1 LRRRRKTENEK
12 KYLPQKT
19 ELVGIESLQDFVEL
33 CLWSAYIRKERSVS
47 ALIMASPERAKTE
60 IMKKYRLNKGVA
72 CFDDATAFGIYME
85 EAQRIHS
92 KELKTILFPDLT
104 TPLQRKHHTVNT
116 LLSFLNSIIEEGI
129 VRVSTFYT
137 YSSFGGIHRP
147 RDVTGL
153 RVNMIAGITTS
164 SFWSKKRTME
174 KIGFI
179 TRIVPF
185 SYNYNLGL
193 LKKIFKSIMD
203 EKHINKAVSE
213 IKLNFPSE
221 EKAVRIPLKID
232 IKLNRIRKRLVK
244 SISEEYKN
252 RGFNITGIRLFK
264 NIRTLTKACA
274 LREGR
279 KIVSKYDL
287 QRIEHLSQYMNF
299 EENPLEPV
307 PF

>member
-1 LRRRRKTENEK
+1 MRKRKRKGSGK
-12 KYLPQKT
+12 KYVPQKT

-33 CLWSAYIRKERSVS
+33 CLWSAYIKKERSVS
-47 ALIMASPERAKTE
+47 TLIMASPERAKTE

-153 RVNMIAGITTS
+153 RVNMVAGITTS

-185 SYNYNLGL
+185 SYNYDLGL

-203 EKHINKAVSE
+203 EKHIYKAVSE
-213 IKLNFPSE
+213 IELNFPSE
-221 EKAVRIPLKID
+221 ERSVKIPTNID
-232 IKLNRIRKRLVK
+232 TSLNRIRKRIVK
-244 SISEEYKN
+244 SISKEYQT
-252 RGFNITGIRLFK
+252 RGFKITGIRLFK
-264 NIRTLTKACA
+264 NMRTLAKASA
-274 LREGR
+274 LREDR
-279 KIVSKYDL
+279 RIVNKYDL
-287 QRIEHLSQYMNF
+287 RRMGHLSQWMNF
-299 EENPLEPV
+299 DENPLEPL